1 MGDSE
6 KTIFLAIDQGFAAR
20 YLLRTDIFRT
30 LKEEGVRLVILTP
43 NSDERYFSDEFAA
56 DNVLIEKYEFERG
69 LAYLRQSRFQHIF
82 RRLRDF
88 TVKASAD
95 LGTIKVR
102 RKRYRVKST
111 GTKRVVIDSLIELPV
126 PVLRHSQ
133 LLRQALIRLE
143 TALYSPEFHRDLFQR
158 YNPNLVVLAGMGN
171 WRGPDAY
178 LMREAHKHG
187 AKVVSVILSWDNTST
202 RGMGGANPDYVI
214 AWTEM
219 MKRELTEYYDIE
231 EKQIFVGGVAH
242 WDTYYSPSGLS
253 KTELFQ
259 RFGLD
264 PERKLILFGTGSP
277 TIWAEL
283 NLEIIE
289 SIGQAIA
296 QGRFIFPC
304 QMLVRLHPI
313 YMSRQRE
320 AIVQTHWQ
328 RLNELIARYPHVMLN
343 TPKVSSRK
351 VTFDLAPSEAEE
363 LKAMLRSCDVLVNT
377 YSTLMLEASIFQR
390 PIINVCFDKVNP
402 STGLPYE
409 VFLNYPHLKRILDT
423 GGTRTA
429 QTPEELI
436 ALINMYLQ
444 HPELDSE
451 GRERIR
457 INECGPYPGTAGR
470 TIAKYLLGLLE
481 DGWQARSGDVR

>member
-1 MGDSE
+1 
-6 KTIFLAIDQGFAAR
+6 
-20 YLLRTDIFRT
+20 
-30 LKEEGVRLVILTP
+30 LVILTP
-43 NSDERYFSDEFAA
+43 NPDEQYLRDEFAS
-56 DNVLIEKYEFERG
+56 DNVFIEKYQIEKG
-69 LAYLRQSRFQHIF
+69 LEYLRQSRLQHLF
-82 RRLRDF
+82 RRLRDL

-95 LGTIKVR
+95 LGTINVR
-102 RKRYRVKST
+102 RKRYRVKSA
-111 GTKRVVIDSLIELPV
+111 GTRRALIDPIKELPV
-126 PVLRHSQ
+126 PLLRRSR
-133 LLRQALIRLE
+133 LLRQALLYLE
-143 TALYSPEFHRDLFQR
+143 TAVYSPELHSDLFRR
-158 YNPNLVVLAGMGN
+158 YKPHLVVLTSMGN

-202 RGMGGANPDYVI
+202 RGMGGANPDYVV
-214 AWTEM
+214 AWTER

-242 WDTYYSPSGLS
+242 WDIYYSPSSLS
-253 KTELFQ
+253 KAELFQ

-264 PERKLILFGTGSP
+264 PERKLVLFGTGSP
-277 TIWAEL
+277 TIWADL
-283 NLEIIE
+283 NLDIIE
-289 SIGQAIA
+289 AIGQAIA
-296 QGRFIFPC
+296 QGRFVFPC

-313 YMSRQRE
+313 YLSRQRE

-328 RLNELIARYPHVMLN
+328 RFNELTARYPHVMLN

-363 LKAMLRSCDVLVNT
+363 LKAMLRYCDVLVNT

-390 PIINVCFDKVNP
+390 PIVNVCFDSINP
-402 STGLPYE
+402 RTGLPYE
-409 VFLNYPHLKRILDT
+409 VFLNYPHLKRILST

-429 QTPEELI
+429 QTPDELI

-451 GRERIR
+451 RRERIR
-457 INECGPYPGTAGR
+457 INECGPNQGRAGVA
-470 TIAKYLLGLLE
+470 IGQYILSLLPEG
-481 DGWQARSGDVR
+481 